1 MHPSFFN
8 KRAALAFT
16 EKDKKQCPVKIFY
29 ISLKVILTFQCSI
42 TKVDRIRFM
51 GYSFLQQSKSFIL
64 IPKMV

>member
-1 MHPSFFN
+1 VHPSFFN
-8 KRAALAFT
+8 KGADLAVI
-16 EKDKKQCPVKIFY
+16 EANKKQHTMKIFY
-29 ISLKVILTFQCSI
+29 ISLKVILASQCSI